1 MKRLFVYNV
10 EGRSL
15 LSLRK
20 KGRNGKIKHIYER
33 ALPNIV
39 KFLSLKPKWR
49 TFLLQIELLYKR
61 DEIS

>member
-15 LSLRK
+15 LSSRK

-39 KFLSLKPKWR
+39 KFLSLKPK
-49 TFLLQIELLYKR
+49 
-61 DEIS
+61 